1 MNGGV
6 IIIEG
11 NIGAGKS
18 TFASILAEKLNGEYI
33 AEPDE
38 KSNPYMEDYYKD
50 PHRWAFEMQMYLLSN
65 RYRSQ
70 KYAQAKVRKN
80 CGGYVVMDRS
90 YYGDVCFAAVQRK
103 LGYFS
108 ERDFT
113 TYMMHHT
120 DMKSQLEPP
129 AVALFLNVSPEKSR
143 ERISRRIQEKTGRKC
158 EAGIDL
164 GYLQS
169 LEDEILDLEKHM
181 QDYTNV
187 VDLSWNDDLSR
198 EQIAEKCDDISRTIR
213 GFSPSIYDYWIGKAG
228 KGE

>member
-6 IIIEG
+6 IIVEG

-38 KSNPYMEDYYKD
+38 KSNPYLEDYYRD

-70 KYAQAKVRKN
+70 KYAQSKVRKN
-80 CGGYVVMDRS
+80 CGGFCVMDRS
-90 YYGDVCFAAVQRK
+90 YYGDVCFAAVQRE

-108 ERDFT
+108 MRDFS

-129 AVALFLNVSPEKSR
+129 AAAIFLDVSAETSK
-143 ERISRRIQEKTGRKC
+143 RRIERRIHEKTGRKC

-164 GYLQS
+164 PYLCALEMEIHS
-169 LEDEILDLEKHM
+169 LEECM
-181 QDYTNV
+181 SGYTNII
-187 VDLSWNDDLSR
+187 DLAWNEDLSR

-213 GFSPSIYDYWIGKAG
+213 GFSPSIYDFWIGKAG